1 MIREGSARGSVGQ
14 PVTNTNL
21 SSFSLKQLE
30 HIVGL
35 LKEKEGLQAK
45 LDDVN
50 RDLQRLE
57 NGEASAASAS
67 QSLNRLPRSNRIKKR
82 SRRRG
87 GLQQA
92 VLKALK
98 SAGAKGLTVKQLA
111 VQAKVKKSSLA
122 VWLYTS
128 GKNISRFKKIAPGVF
143 AYTPKS

>member
-1 MIREGSARGSVGQ
+1 M
-14 PVTNTNL
+14 NL
-21 SSFSLKQLE
+21 SALSLKQLE

-35 LKEKEGLQAK
+35 LKKKEALQAK
-45 LDDVN
+45 LDEIN
-50 RDLQRLE
+50 RDLQGME
-57 NGEASAASAS
+57 KGKISAPSAS
-67 QSLNRLPRSNRIKKR
+67 ESLNDSLPSKQNKKR

-92 VLKALK
+92 ILKALK

-128 GKNISRFKKIAPGVF
+128 GKKISGFKKVAPGVF
-143 AYTPKS
+143 AYTL

>member
-1 MIREGSARGSVGQ
+1 V
-14 PVTNTNL
+14 
-21 SSFSLKQLE
+21 
-30 HIVGL
+30 
-35 LKEKEGLQAK
+35 LQTK
-45 LDDVN
+45 LDGVN

-57 NGEASAASAS
+57 NGSGSALSATE
-67 QSLNRLPRSNRIKKR
+67 SLNDSPHSKRIKKR

-92 VLKALK
+92 VLKVLK

-128 GKNISRFKKIAPGVF
+128 AKKISGFKKVATGVF
-143 AYTPKS
+143 AYTP

>member
-1 MIREGSARGSVGQ
+1 M
-14 PVTNTNL
+14 NL
-21 SSFSLKQLE
+21 SALSLNQLE

-57 NGEASAASAS
+57 NGEASASNAPEN
-67 QSLNRLPRSNRIKKR
+67 LNRSTRSKRVKKR
-82 SRRRG
+82 FRRRG
-87 GLQQA
+87 GLQKA

-98 SAGAKGLTVKQLA
+98 SAGVKGLTVKQLA
-111 VQAKVKKSSLA
+111 VKAKVKQSSLR

-128 GKNISRFKKIAPGVF
+128 GKKIVGFKKVAPGIF
-143 AYTPKS
+143 AYAP

>member
-1 MIREGSARGSVGQ
+1 M
-14 PVTNTNL
+14 NL
-21 SSFSLKQLE
+21 SALSLNQLE

-35 LKEKEGLQAK
+35 LKEKEALQAK
-45 LDDVN
+45 LEDVN

-57 NGEASAASAS
+57 NGEASAPNVPEN
-67 QSLNRLPRSNRIKKR
+67 LNRSTRSERVKKR

-98 SAGAKGLTVKQLA
+98 AAGVKGLTVKQLA
-111 VQAKVKKSSLA
+111 VRAKVKRSSLA

-128 GKNISRFKKIAPGVF
+128 GKKIAGFKKIAPGVF
-143 AYTPKS
+143 AYAP

>member
-1 MIREGSARGSVGQ
+1 M
-14 PVTNTNL
+14 NL
-21 SSFSLKQLE
+21 SALSLKQLE

-35 LKEKEGLQAK
+35 LKEKEALQTK
-45 LDDVN
+45 LDGVN

-57 NGEASAASAS
+57 NGNGSARSAS
-67 QSLNRLPRSNRIKKR
+67 ESLNDSPPPKRIKKR

-111 VQAKVKKSSLA
+111 VQAKVKQSSLA

-128 GKNISRFKKIAPGVF
+128 GKKISGFKKVAPGVF
-143 AYTPKS
+143 AYTP

>member
-1 MIREGSARGSVGQ
+1 M
-14 PVTNTNL
+14 NL
-21 SSFSLKQLE
+21 SALSLKQLE

-35 LKEKEGLQAK
+35 LKQKEVLQTK
-45 LDDVN
+45 LDGVN

-57 NGEASAASAS
+57 NGSGSALSATE
-67 QSLNRLPRSNRIKKR
+67 SLNDSPHSKRIKKR

-92 VLKALK
+92 VLKVLK

-128 GKNISRFKKIAPGVF
+128 AKKISGFKKVAPGVF
-143 AYTPKS
+143 AYTP

>member
-1 MIREGSARGSVGQ
+1 M
-14 PVTNTNL
+14 NL
-21 SSFSLKQLE
+21 SAFSLKQLE

-35 LKEKEGLQAK
+35 LKEKEALQAK

-50 RDLQRLE
+50 RDLQGLE
-57 NGEASAASAS
+57 NSRLSAPSAS
-67 QSLNRLPRSNRIKKR
+67 ESLNGSPRSKRR

-87 GLQQA
+87 GLQKA

-111 VQAKVKKSSLA
+111 AQAKVNKSSLA

-128 GKNISRFKKIAPGVF
+128 GKKVSGFKKIAPGVF
-143 AYTPKS
+143 AYTP

>member
-1 MIREGSARGSVGQ
+1 M
-14 PVTNTNL
+14 NL
-21 SSFSLKQLE
+21 SALSLKQLE

-35 LKEKEGLQAK
+35 LKEKEVLQTK
-45 LDDVN
+45 LDCVN
-50 RDLQRLE
+50 RDLKRLE
-57 NGEASAASAS
+57 NGSGSALSAS
-67 QSLNRLPRSNRIKKR
+67 ESLNDLPHSKRIKKR

-122 VWLYTS
+122 VWLYSS
-128 GKNISRFKKIAPGVF
+128 GKKVSGFKKVAPGVF
-143 AYTPKS
+143 AYTP

>member
-1 MIREGSARGSVGQ
+1 M
-14 PVTNTNL
+14 NL
-21 SSFSLKQLE
+21 SALSLKQLE

-35 LKEKEGLQAK
+35 LKEKEVLQTK
-45 LDDVN
+45 LDGVN

-57 NGEASAASAS
+57 DGNGSALSATE
-67 QSLNRLPRSNRIKKR
+67 SLNDSPPSKRIKKH

-128 GKNISRFKKIAPGVF
+128 AKKISGFKKVAPGVF
-143 AYTPKS
+143 AYTP

>member
-1 MIREGSARGSVGQ
+1 M
-14 PVTNTNL
+14 NL
-21 SSFSLKQLE
+21 SALSLKQLE

-35 LKEKEGLQAK
+35 LKEKEVLQTKLDGVNRGLQ
-45 LDDVN
+45 
-50 RDLQRLE
+50 RME
-57 NGEASAASAS
+57 NGNGSALSATE
-67 QSLNRLPRSNRIKKR
+67 SLNDSPPSKRIKKR

-98 SAGAKGLTVKQLA
+98 SAVAKGLTVKQLA

-128 GKNISRFKKIAPGVF
+128 AKKISGFKKVAPGVF
-143 AYTPKS
+143 AYMP

>member
-1 MIREGSARGSVGQ
+1 M
-14 PVTNTNL
+14 NL
-21 SSFSLKQLE
+21 SALSLKQLE

-35 LKEKEGLQAK
+35 LKEKEALQAK
-45 LDDVN
+45 LDEVN
-50 RDLQRLE
+50 RDLQSLE
-57 NGEASAASAS
+57 NGKACAPSAS
-67 QSLNRLPRSNRIKKR
+67 ERLTHSPRSKRR

-87 GLQQA
+87 GLQEA

-128 GKNISRFKKIAPGVF
+128 AKKISGFKKVAPGVF
-143 AYTPKS
+143 AYAP

>member
-1 MIREGSARGSVGQ
+1 M
-14 PVTNTNL
+14 NL
-21 SSFSLKQLE
+21 SALSLKQLE

-35 LKEKEGLQAK
+35 LKEKEVLQTK

-57 NGEASAASAS
+57 DGKGSSLSATE
-67 QSLNRLPRSNRIKKR
+67 SLNDSPPSKRFKKR

-92 VLKALK
+92 VLKVLK

-128 GKNISRFKKIAPGVF
+128 AKKISGFKKVAPGVF
-143 AYTPKS
+143 AYTP

>member
-1 MIREGSARGSVGQ
+1 M
-14 PVTNTNL
+14 NL
-21 SSFSLKQLE
+21 SALSLKQLE

-35 LKEKEGLQAK
+35 LKEKEVLQTK
-45 LDDVN
+45 LDCVN
-50 RDLQRLE
+50 RDLKRLE
-57 NGEASAASAS
+57 NGSGSALSATE
-67 QSLNRLPRSNRIKKR
+67 SLNDSPPSKRIKKR

-128 GKNISRFKKIAPGVF
+128 GKKVSGFKKVAPGVF
-143 AYTPKS
+143 AYTP

>member
-1 MIREGSARGSVGQ
+1 M
-14 PVTNTNL
+14 NL
-21 SSFSLKQLE
+21 SALSLKQLE

-35 LKEKEGLQAK
+35 LKEKEVLQTK
-45 LDDVN
+45 LDGVN

-57 NGEASAASAS
+57 NGSGSALSATE
-67 QSLNRLPRSNRIKKR
+67 SLNDLPHSKRIKKR

-98 SAGAKGLTVKQLA
+98 SAGAKGLTMKQLA

-128 GKNISRFKKIAPGVF
+128 GKKVSNFKKVAPGVF
-143 AYTPKS
+143 AYTP

>member
-1 MIREGSARGSVGQ
+1 M
-14 PVTNTNL
+14 NL
-21 SSFSLKQLE
+21 SALSLKQLE

-35 LKEKEGLQAK
+35 LKEKEVLQTK
-45 LDDVN
+45 LDGVN

-57 NGEASAASAS
+57 DGSGSALSVTE
-67 QSLNRLPRSNRIKKR
+67 SLNDSPPSKRIKKR

-128 GKNISRFKKIAPGVF
+128 AKKISGFKKVAPGVF
-143 AYTPKS
+143 AYTP

>member
-1 MIREGSARGSVGQ
+1 M
-14 PVTNTNL
+14 NL
-21 SSFSLKQLE
+21 SALSLKQLE

-35 LKEKEGLQAK
+35 LKEKEVLQTK
-45 LDDVN
+45 LDGVN

-57 NGEASAASAS
+57 NGSGSALSAS
-67 QSLNRLPRSNRIKKR
+67 ESLNDLPHSKRIKKR

-128 GKNISRFKKIAPGVF
+128 AKKISGFKKVAPGVF
-143 AYTPKS
+143 AYTP

>member
-1 MIREGSARGSVGQ
+1 M
-14 PVTNTNL
+14 NL
-21 SSFSLKQLE
+21 SALSLKQLE

-35 LKEKEGLQAK
+35 LKEKEALQAK

-50 RDLQRLE
+50 RDLQGLE
-57 NGEASAASAS
+57 NGKPSAPSAS
-67 QSLNRLPRSNRIKKR
+67 ESLNDSPPSKRIKKR

-92 VLKALK
+92 VLKTLK

-128 GKNISRFKKIAPGVF
+128 AKKISGFKKVAPGVF
-143 AYTPKS
+143 AYTP

>member
-1 MIREGSARGSVGQ
+1 M
-14 PVTNTNL
+14 NL
-21 SSFSLKQLE
+21 SALSLKQLE

-35 LKEKEGLQAK
+35 LKEKEVLQTK
-45 LDDVN
+45 LDCVN
-50 RDLQRLE
+50 RDLKRLE
-57 NGEASAASAS
+57 NGSGSALSAS
-67 QSLNRLPRSNRIKKR
+67 ESLNDLPHSKRIKKR

-92 VLKALK
+92 VLKVLK

-128 GKNISRFKKIAPGVF
+128 GKKISGFKKVTPGVF
-143 AYTPKS
+143 AYTP

>member
-1 MIREGSARGSVGQ
+1 M
-14 PVTNTNL
+14 NL
-21 SSFSLKQLE
+21 SALSLKQLE

-35 LKEKEGLQAK
+35 LKEKEVLQTK
-45 LDDVN
+45 LDGVN

-57 NGEASAASAS
+57 DGSGSALSATE
-67 QSLNRLPRSNRIKKR
+67 SLNDSPHSKRIKKR

-128 GKNISRFKKIAPGVF
+128 AKKISGFKKVAPGVF
-143 AYTPKS
+143 AYTP

>member
-1 MIREGSARGSVGQ
+1 M
-14 PVTNTNL
+14 NL
-21 SSFSLKQLE
+21 SALSLKQLE

-35 LKEKEGLQAK
+35 LKEKEVLQTK
-45 LDDVN
+45 LDGVN

-57 NGEASAASAS
+57 NGSGAALRATD
-67 QSLNRLPRSNRIKKR
+67 SLNDSPHSKRIKKR

-92 VLKALK
+92 VLKALN
-98 SAGAKGLTVKQLA
+98 SAGAKGLTVKQLV

-128 GKNISRFKKIAPGVF
+128 GKKVSGFKKVAPGVF
-143 AYTPKS
+143 AYTP